1 MRPLFGWLSNRW
13 ANYKY
18 RFTPWIALNLDR
30 EAVKLDFEL
39 ASPQVLLQQLH
50 QMLEALHHYTA
61 LRDDLMLYDELH
73 QRNQERV
80 LECFGFCLSRCPSSL
95 PGAGSGVKLIQGK
108 ISKGRT
114 WVQGDA
120 ISPNPALPVST
131 RALCT
136 NPTNQFCFSLLE
148 TGSFSGARMG
158 CT

>member
-39 ASPQVLLQQLH
+39 ASSQVLLQQLH
-50 QMLEALHHYTA
+50 QMFEALHHYTA

-80 LECFGFCLSRCPSSL
+80 LECFGYCLSRCPSSL

-108 ISKGRT
+108 ISKG
-114 WVQGDA
+114 
-120 ISPNPALPVST
+120 
-131 RALCT
+131 
-136 NPTNQFCFSLLE
+136 SLTCLYPG
-148 TGSFSGARMG
+148 TVYQPHQPILLQSFGNRWCSAYLSV
-158 CT
+158 